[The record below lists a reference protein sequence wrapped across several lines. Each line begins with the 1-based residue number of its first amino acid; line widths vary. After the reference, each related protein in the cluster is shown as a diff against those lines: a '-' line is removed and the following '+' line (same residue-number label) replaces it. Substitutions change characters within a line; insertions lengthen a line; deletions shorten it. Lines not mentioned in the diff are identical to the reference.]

1 MDRYIVRLI
10 KINFTKCKVYQDV
23 KVDYFDILTILYSLE
38 IDLTSNVYTIL
49 TVLSPTV
56 IQLCSQYSYLRCI
69 LSLCSAPYLVRY
81 AIGNSVLSND
91 IYFTRLVGKCFPFP
105 RITDSVLFNL
115 YCVYIKPERM
125 FWTDMFV
132 YI

>member
-56 IQLCSQYSYLRCI
+56 I
-69 LSLCSAPYLVRY
+69 
-81 AIGNSVLSND
+81 
-91 IYFTRLVGKCFPFP
+91 
-105 RITDSVLFNL
+105 
-115 YCVYIKPERM
+115 
-125 FWTDMFV
+125 
-132 YI
+132 